1 MVKQDKRLAP
11 TPLGEIVTGLMVERF
26 TDIIDVEFTANMESR
41 LDDVETGKQNW
52 KDLLADFYKDFSKE
66 LSDAETALEGV
77 HLKVPEEETDEV
89 CELCGRK
96 MVVKTGRFGK
106 FLACPGYPECKN
118 TKPLVFKTKAKCPV
132 CGADVIEKK
141 TRRGTSFYG
150 CSAYPNCNF
159 MTWDVPTDEVCP
171 QCGKSLF
178 KKRGNVLV
186 CLDEKCG
193 FSKPAPKKKKEQ
205 AEE

>member
-1 MVKQDKRLAP
+1 MTVKD
-11 TPLGEIVTGLMVERF
+11 IVAF
-26 TDIIDVEFTANMESR
+26 Y
-41 LDDVETGKQNW
+41 K
-52 KDLLADFYKDFSKE
+52 DFYKDFDK
-66 LSDAETALEGV
+66 LYKKAEDSLEGKRV
-77 HLKVPEEETDEV
+77 KVPDEETDEV

-96 MVVKTGRFGK
+96 MVIKMGRFGK